1 MPKVCIGYLWC
12 IQESVNWAENQ
23 GKRKD
28 HTENKLPQLQLYPML
43 QLSRQTT
50 LPSTN
55 SYLFGGM
62 VVAPCKSVWFS
73 LVGGNVG
80 RGGQGW
86 GKFNPKSLWESRN
99 QAGCFSSQMWS
110 FLPRGKEE
118 LGELKEAVLLSKVKH
133 LEIWNF
139 SALPQTFQS
148 LRTTDAAQPLRKP
161 RRRYWDT
168 EHQRHLLNLVP
179 DNATL
184 FPILNLLEFLC
195 ILGSCF

>member
-1 MPKVCIGYLWC
+1 MRQIQPKVPLRKQRPGRLFLLSDVKFPPQGERRIGR
-12 IQESVNWAENQ
+12 A
-23 GKRKD
+23 KR
-28 HTENKLPQLQLYPML
+28 
-43 QLSRQTT
+43 
-50 LPSTN
+50 
-55 SYLFGGM
+55 
-62 VVAPCKSVWFS
+62 
-73 LVGGNVG
+73 
-80 RGGQGW
+80 
-86 GKFNPKSLWESRN
+86 
-99 QAGCFSSQMWS
+99 
-110 FLPRGKEE
+110 
-118 LGELKEAVLLSKVKH
+118 EAVLLSKVKH

-148 LRTTDAAQPLRKP
+148 LRTADAAQPLRKP